1 MSIPA
6 HMYVFI
12 LIEVIFVTYLDIKYK
27 KIKNFWSLLNIIL
40 AIVLFVTL
48 PQIYILSFVS
58 FQYSIVFIF
67 VGFLLYLLKIM
78 GGGDSKF
85 LASFFLIIPYEMQD
99 LVFFYLLISTVII
112 GVLFFFRNI
121 ITKRVQLVAALKQ
134 KDLQWV
140 KSCFGTKFA
149 YAPVILITW
158 IFTGIKYFL

>member
-134 KDLQWV
+134 KDLQGV